1 MRCMDRTRAQRR
13 LRELREEIAGHDH
26 RYYVLTKP
34 AISDAAYDRLYDEL
48 LRLEADFPDLVT
60 PDSPSQRVGGAP
72 IAGFGH
78 VRHTLPMLS
87 LEKARTDREFEL
99 FDARVRKALDGEP
112 FEYHI
117 EPKVDGVSL
126 CLHYRDG
133 ELVLAAT
140 RGDGEVGDD
149 ITANVR
155 TIRSVPLRLR
165 MAKPPAFLEV
175 RGEAYMDHAGFA
187 RANERLVAAGEEPF
201 PNPRNA
207 TAGSL
212 KQLDPRVVATRPLSA
227 VFYAAG
233 RTEGIRFATHAEALA
248 CFREAGL
255 PTPSLTF
262 VCGAFREALERCH
275 EMKARE
281 GELPYPIDGAVVK
294 VNRLDQWER
303 LGLKSKHPAY
313 AIAYKPKEWL
323 EQAETRIRDITVQV
337 GRGGTLTPVAELE
350 PVFLDGSTV
359 SRATL
364 HNADEIRRKDI
375 RIGDAVVVEK
385 AGMVIPAVVRPIP
398 EKRSG
403 AEKAFEMPDRC
414 PACGGPVSRG
424 QLASGAGEEVAVRC
438 ENLQCPAQKARRL
451 EYFCQRAAL
460 DIEGV
465 GGIVA
470 DKLTES
476 GLVDDPFD
484 LYRLKPVQLAT
495 LNLGTAE
502 EPRVFGEKNAAKV
515 VAALERSRTAP
526 LSRWLFALG
535 IPDIGE
541 ITAFE
546 LARLH
551 DSVEAVAA
559 SAALRGIVRLYALRD
574 EREQVNPRSRLRK
587 PKDEAEK
594 AAREARVTEIDAE
607 LSNLESALKAVRVV
621 EIGPVGAAAVVSFF
635 ESSRGRAVVK
645 TMKARGIRPSS
656 ETADGGL
663 AAGPFAAKTFVL
675 TGTLESMGRDEAKA
689 EIRRRG
695 GDVAGSVSRQTAGLI
710 VGGDAGGTKSR
721 AAEAM
726 GVRVIPEAEF
736 LAMLGRK
743 PTPVTGPK
751 QTELL

>member
-1 MRCMDRTRAQRR
+1 MDRTKARGR
-13 LRELREEIAGHDH
+13 LAELREEIAQYDH
-26 RYYVLTKP
+26 RYYVLARPT
-34 AISDAAYDRLYDEL
+34 ITDAAYDRLYDEL
-48 LRLEADFPDLVT
+48 LKLEAEFPDMVA

-72 IAGFGH
+72 IAGFEH
-78 VRHTLPMLS
+78 VRHAVPMLS
-87 LEKARTDREFEL
+87 LEKARTDRELEL
-99 FDARVRKALDGEP
+99 FDARVRKTLAGEP
-112 FEYHI
+112 VEYHV

-126 CLHYRDG
+126 CLHYRNG

-140 RGDGEVGDD
+140 RGDGDVGDD
-149 ITANVR
+149 VTANVR
-155 TIRSVPLRLR
+155 TLRCVPLRLR
-165 MAKPPAFLEV
+165 VARPPAFLEV
-175 RGEAYMDHAGFA
+175 RGEAFMDHAGFA

-212 KQLDPRVVATRPLSA
+212 KQLDPRVVAKRPLSA

-233 RTEGIRFATHAEALA
+233 RTEGVRFETHAAALEY
-248 CFREAGL
+248 FREAGL
-255 PTPSLTF
+255 PTPALTF
-262 VCGAFREALERCH
+262 VCGTMDEALARCH
-275 EMKARE
+275 EMKDRE

-294 VNRLDQWER
+294 VNRLGQWDR

-323 EQAETRIRDITVQV
+323 EQAETRIRGITVQV

-375 RIGDAVVVEK
+375 RIGDAVIVEK

-398 EKRSG
+398 AKRSG
-403 AEKAFEMPDRC
+403 RETVFEMPNRC
-414 PACGGPVSRG
+414 PACNGPVARG
-424 QLASGAGEEVAVRC
+424 QLASGTGEEVAVRC

-451 EYFCQRAAL
+451 EYFCQRSAL

-484 LYRLKPVQLAT
+484 LYRLKPPQLAA

-526 LSRWLFALG
+526 LSRWIFALG

-551 DSVEAVAA
+551 DAIEAVAD
-559 SAALRGIVRLYALRD
+559 SAPLRGIVRLYALRD

-587 PKDEAEK
+587 PKDEADRS
-594 AAREARVTEIDAE
+594 ARERRLGEIDAE
-607 LSNLESALKAVRVV
+607 LARLDEELKGVRVV
-621 EIGPVGAAAVVSFF
+621 EIGPVGAAAVVTFF
-635 ESSRGRAVVK
+635 DSARGRAVLR
-645 TMKARGIRPSS
+645 TMKQLGIHPAPESS
-656 ETADGGL
+656 VSGGP
-663 AAGPFAAKTFVL
+663 AGPFAGKTFVL

-695 GDVAGSVSRQTAGLI
+695 GDVAGSVSGQTAGLI
-710 VGGDAGGTKSR
+710 VGGDAGGAKSR
-721 AAEAM
+721 AAKEQ
-726 GVRVIPEAEF
+726 GVRVIAEPEF
-736 LAMLGRK
+736 LALLGRK
-743 PTPVTGPK
+743 PPAPSSPK
-751 QTELL
+751 QAKLF

>member
-1 MRCMDRTRAQRR
+1 MDRTKAQRR

-26 RYYVLTKP
+26 RYYVMAAP
-34 AISDAAYDRLYDEL
+34 MISDAAYDRLYDEL
-48 LRLEADFPDLVT
+48 LKLEAGFPDLVT

-72 IAGFGH
+72 IAGFQH
-78 VRHTLPMLS
+78 VRHAIPMLS

-99 FDARVRKALDGEP
+99 FDARVRKALGDDP

-133 ELVLAAT
+133 DLILAAT
-140 RGDGEVGDD
+140 RGDGETGDD

-212 KQLDPRVVATRPLSA
+212 KQLDPRVVAKRPLSA
-227 VFYAAG
+227 VFYAVG
-233 RTEGIRFATHAEALA
+233 RMEGIRFATHAKALA
-248 CFREAGL
+248 CFRDAGL
-255 PTPSLTF
+255 PTPALTF
-262 VCGAFREALERCH
+262 VCATFEEALARCR

-403 AEKAFEMPDRC
+403 RETVFAMPDRC
-414 PACGGPVSRG
+414 PVCGGPVSRG

-484 LYRLKPVQLAT
+484 LYRLTAAQFAT

-502 EPRVFGEKNAAKV
+502 ERRVFGEKNAAKV

-526 LSRWLFALG
+526 LSRWIFALG

-551 DSVEAVAA
+551 ESIEAVAE
-559 SAALRGIVRLYALRD
+559 SEALRRIVRLYALRD
-574 EREQVNPRSRLRK
+574 ERAQINPRSRLRK
-587 PKDEAEK
+587 PKNDGEK
-594 AAREARVTEIDAE
+594 AARVARIEEIDAE
-607 LSNLESALKAVRVV
+607 VTRLDAELKGVRVV

-635 ESSRGRAVVK
+635 ASPRGRAVLK
-645 TMKARGIRPSS
+645 TMEDLGIRPAA
-656 ETADGGL
+656 ETAAGGS
-663 AAGPFAAKTFVL
+663 AAGPFAGKTFVL
-675 TGTLESMGRDEAKA
+675 TGTLESMSRDEAKA

-695 GDVAGSVSRQTAGLI
+695 GDVSGSVSSQTAGLI
-710 VGGDAGGTKSR
+710 VGGDAGGAKSR
-721 AAEAM
+721 DAERL

-736 LAMLGRK
+736 LAMLGRRPAPSR
-743 PTPVTGPK
+743 PTQAT
-751 QTELL
+751 LL

>member
-1 MRCMDRTRAQRR
+1 MDRTKARGR
-13 LRELREEIAGHDH
+13 LTELRGEISQHDR
-26 RYYVLTKP
+26 RYYVLAKP
-34 AISDAAYDRLYDEL
+34 AITDAAYDRLYDEL
-48 LRLEADFPDLVT
+48 LKLEAEFPDLVA

-72 IAGFGH
+72 ISGFEH
-78 VRHTLPMLS
+78 VRHTVPMLS
-87 LEKARTDREFEL
+87 LEKARTDRELGL
-99 FDARVRKALDGEP
+99 FDARVRKALGDEP
-112 FEYHI
+112 VEYHV

-126 CLHYRDG
+126 CLHYRNG

-149 ITANVR
+149 VTANVR
-155 TIRSVPLRLR
+155 TIRSVPLRLHL
-165 MAKPPAFLEV
+165 AKPPAFLEV
-175 RGEAYMDHAGFA
+175 RGEAYMDHKGFA
-187 RANERLVAAGEEPF
+187 LANERLVAAGEEPF

-212 KQLDPRVVATRPLSA
+212 KQLDPRVVAKRPLSA

-233 RTEGIRFATHAEALA
+233 RAEGIRFETHAKALA
-248 CFREAGL
+248 CFRDAGL
-255 PTPSLTF
+255 PTPALTF
-262 VCGAFREALERCH
+262 VCGTMDEALDRCR
-275 EMKARE
+275 EMKDRE

-294 VNRLDQWER
+294 VNRLDQWDR

-323 EQAETRIRDITVQV
+323 EQAETRIRGITVQV

-385 AGMVIPAVVRPIP
+385 AGMVIPAVVRSLPA
-398 EKRSG
+398 KRSG
-403 AEKAFEMPDRC
+403 RETVFEMPGRC
-414 PACGGPVSRG
+414 PACNGPVSHG

-451 EYFCQRAAL
+451 EYFCQRSAL

-484 LYRLKPVQLAT
+484 LYGLKPPQLAT
-495 LNLGTAE
+495 LNLGTPE
-502 EPRVFGEKNAAKV
+502 EPRVFGEKNAARV
-515 VAALERSRTAP
+515 VAALDRSRTAP
-526 LSRWLFALG
+526 LSRWIFALG

-551 DSVEAVAA
+551 DAIEAVAD
-559 SAALRGIVRLYALRD
+559 SAPLRGIVRLYALRD
-574 EREQVNPRSRLRK
+574 ERAQINPRSRLRK

-594 AAREARVTEIDAE
+594 AAREVRVAEIDAE
-607 LSNLESALKAVRVV
+607 LSRLETALKGVRIV
-621 EIGPVGAAAVVSFF
+621 EIGPVGAAAVVAFF
-635 ESSRGRAVVK
+635 ESPRGRVALR
-645 TMKARGIRPSS
+645 TMKELGIRPAP
-656 ETADGGL
+656 ETTAPKAG
-663 AAGPFAAKTFVL
+663 AGPFAGKTFVL
-675 TGTLESMGRDEAKA
+675 TGTLASMGREEAKA

-695 GDVAGSVSRQTAGLI
+695 GDVAGSVSSQTAGLI
-710 VGGDAGGTKSR
+710 VGGDAGGAKSR
-721 AAEAM
+721 AAQDL
-726 GVRVIPEAEF
+726 GVRVIPEPEF
-736 LAMLGRK
+736 LALLGRK
-743 PTPVTGPK
+743 PGSPTGPR
-751 QTELL
+751 QGRLL